1 MTVRFPNSSIIYCIS
16 LLLNGRLFLQQCLVL
31 IREPKWSISWSTFC
45 KQKKKKNEHAYA
57 VEPPV
62 TSPLYNGLLCGSGRQ
77 PIHWLFY
84 NPLYN
89 GHLKGNGHYYF
100 KRVPNCQ
107 TNLSTTASFFSGLWT
122 SQEWSW
128 NLFRKACWW
137 FIVAIVFRLC
147 HLFCCSKHE
156 LSTTLIANVVNFV
169 RFVPLTFWLK
179 TLS

>member
-62 TSPLYNGLLCGSGRQ
+62 TSPLYNGHFFGPGRQ
-77 PIHWLFY
+77 SIHWLLY

-89 GHLKGNGHYYF
+89 GHLKGNGRYCF
-100 KRVPNCQ
+100 NKSVSP
-107 TNLSTTASFFSGLWT
+107 TAKLTSHQRPVFS
-122 SQEWSW
+122 
-128 NLFRKACWW
+128 A
-137 FIVAIVFRLC
+137 
-147 HLFCCSKHE
+147 
-156 LSTTLIANVVNFV
+156 ANEQVNNGHSEICFV
-169 RFVPLTFWLK
+169 RRVDD
-179 TLS
+179 LSWQSYLDCVIYSAAVSMNCLRHL